1 MGCGGK
7 VYEPDNAVKNFVA
20 LHKINFLKQF
30 TITNTNHKNL
40 DGLRAIGILMV
51 MIQHYYGTYINVPAF
66 WTSIDLLFALSGLL
80 ITGIL
85 IETKDDP
92 KYFKK
97 FYMRRILR
105 IFPLYYLLILLF
117 SIYVYLITIHP
128 EVFTYFKSNIIYFL
142 TYTQNWYFI
151 KAGIPPSGP
160 INHTWSLAIDEQIY
174 LIWPLLI
181 WLCKTYKQLIILCT
195 GTLIF
200 SLLFRIGYNIH
211 IDNVGSLHPF
221 PYFHNTFCR
230 LDSFCAGSLLY
241 CLLRFKDDWINSK
254 KVLLVFF
261 ITALLFIA
269 CGLAD
274 NSFERAGYFMRN
286 FGCTIAGI
294 NFSTWLYFGAK
305 NSSRFLNYIF
315 STKWLVYTGKIS
327 YSLYIFHWFL
337 LMLLLPRIGNLFA
350 SITGISSPLTA
361 ITICFAST
369 FLVSILSYEYFE
381 KPIIKIKK
389 RFSYK

>member
-1 MGCGGK
+1 MGCGGEIC
-7 VYEPDNAVKNFVA
+7 EPHNAVKNFVA

-51 MIQHYYGTYINVPAF
+51 MVQHFYGEFINVTAF

-97 FYMRRILR
+97 FYIRRTLR
-105 IFPLYYLLILLF
+105 IFPLYYLLIALF
-117 SIYVYLITIHP
+117 SIYVYLVTIHP

-151 KAGIPPSGP
+151 YAGMPPSGH

-174 LIWPLLI
+174 LVWPFLI
-181 WLCKTYKQLIILCT
+181 WLCKSIRQLILLCS
-195 GTLIF
+195 GTLLF
-200 SLLFRIGYNIH
+200 SLLYRIGYNIH
-211 IDNVGSLHPF
+211 IDHVGSLHPY

-230 LDSFCAGSLLY
+230 LDAFCAGSLLY
-241 CLLRFKDDWINSK
+241 CFLRFKDKWLTK
-254 KVLLVFF
+254 KTMLIVFF
-261 ITALLFIA
+261 GTGILFTA

-274 NSFERAGYFMRN
+274 NSFERAGYFMSN

-294 NFSTWLYFGAK
+294 HFSTWLYFGAK
-305 NSSRFLNYIF
+305 NKSLFLNYIF
-315 STKWLVYTGKIS
+315 SSKWLVYTGKIS
-327 YSLYIFHWFL
+327 YSLYVFHWFL
-337 LMLLLPRIGNLFA
+337 LILLLPKIGHLFTA
-350 SITGISSPLTA
+350 VTGSSSSLAA
-361 ITICFAST
+361 ITICFVLT
-369 FLVSILSYEYFE
+369 FLISILSYEYFE

>member
-1 MGCGGK
+1 
-7 VYEPDNAVKNFVA
+7 
-20 LHKINFLKQF
+20 
-30 TITNTNHKNL
+30 
-40 DGLRAIGILMV
+40 MV
-51 MIQHYYGTYINVPAF
+51 MIQHFYGSYINVSAL

-117 SIYVYLITIHP
+117 LIFIYFITKHP
-128 EVFTYFKSNIIYFL
+128 EVFSYFKSNIIYFL

-151 KAGIPPSGP
+151 NSGMPPSGHL
-160 INHTWSLAIDEQIY
+160 NHTWSLAIDEQIY
-174 LIWPLLI
+174 VVWPLLI
-181 WLCKTYKQLIILCT
+181 WLCKNSKQLIYLCA
-195 GTLIF
+195 GTLLL
-200 SLLFRIGYNIH
+200 SLLYRIGYNIY
-211 IDNVGSLHPF
+211 IDHVGSLHPF

-230 LDSFCAGSLLY
+230 LDAFCAGALLY
-241 CLLRFKDDWINSK
+241 CLLRFKDEWFSNK
-254 KVLLVFF
+254 KILIIFF
-261 ITALLFIA
+261 TTIFLFIA

-294 NFSTWLYFGAK
+294 NFSTWLYFGVK
-305 NSSRFLNYIF
+305 NKSLFLNYIL
-315 STKWLVYTGKIS
+315 SNRWLVYAGKIS
-327 YSLYIFHWFL
+327 YSLYVFHWFL
-337 LMLLLPRIGNLFA
+337 LILLLAKVGQLFTA
-350 SITGISSPLTA
+350 ITGINSPLA
-361 ITICFAST
+361 ASIICFVLT
-369 FLVSILSYEYFE
+369 FLFSILSYEYFE

-389 RFSYK
+389 RYSYK